1 MRDREKKDAELKFRV
16 EQSFR
21 DHLDAIVAQDP
32 EQTLSRIIRES
43 VLAKYP
49 MTKTVR
55 RIQPQQLKAKAS

>member
-1 MRDREKKDAELKFRV
+1 MRDREKKVAELKLRV

-32 EQTLSRIIRES
+32 EQTLSRVIRES

-49 MTKTVR
+49 MAKPLK
-55 RIQPQQLKAKAS
+55 RIQPERLKAKAS